1 MNGRCLWNVIFEGDM
16 EAAWTEESGPVH
28 LGSCLEQCSSCN
40 GHLSLREEYPARR
53 LCCMCGIREKTT
65 ERFKDRWRDPFESAL
80 IIGRQ
85 FRLLNRDK
93 PRRRRFLIFQNQ
105 KKYTENL
112 LQKLEDVWLS
122 LLLV

>member
-1 MNGRCLWNVIFEGDM
+1 MVRKDQNRNEWKMPLELFGFFEGDM

-93 PRRRRFLIFQNQ
+93 PRIRRFHLYFFRRSTLKIF
-105 KKYTENL
+105 
-112 LQKLEDVWLS
+112 
-122 LLLV
+122 

>member
-1 MNGRCLWNVIFEGDM
+1 M

-65 ERFKDRWRDPFESAL
+65 ERFKDR
-80 IIGRQ
+80 
-85 FRLLNRDK
+85 
-93 PRRRRFLIFQNQ
+93 
-105 KKYTENL
+105 
-112 LQKLEDVWLS
+112 
-122 LLLV
+122 